1 MVSCQ
6 VEYRELTICNSY
18 LGIGVAL
25 TRDAATLMVG
35 QYFKRRRELV
45 EIFLVAS
52 YGLGISLMGEL
63 IQNSLR

>member
-1 MVSCQ
+1 MNWQFVSS
-6 VEYRELTICNSY
+6 NF

-52 YGLGISLMGEL
+52 YGLGISLMGQL